1 MDKLMHDAVVITGP
15 TATGK
20 TRLAAL
26 VAARLGG
33 EVISADSRQV
43 YLGMDIG
50 TGKDMSDYVVDG
62 RRVPSHLIDIVDAG
76 YKYNVYEYQHDFMDI
91 LNDMRQR
98 GCYPVVC
105 GGSGM
110 YVDSIVSGY
119 RLIQVPVNAELRAAL
134 SGRSLDELTK
144 ILSRYKSL
152 HNKTDVD
159 TVKRAVRAIEI
170 EDYCMHHS
178 VDDKPFPVTDPLVT
192 GIFFDRETRRERIT
206 ARLRERLEGG
216 MIGEVQRL
224 IAAGIHPD
232 NLIYYGLE
240 YKYVTLYLLNKMSY
254 EEMARKL
261 EVEIHRFAKRQMT
274 WFRGMERR
282 GIIINWIDGQL
293 SDEEKVEQVLSM
305 LHGAKTIV
313 QDSRS
318 RKHVDDPPIAVRKS
332 RRAGGQNEQ

>member
-1 MDKLMHDAVVITGP
+1 MHDIIVITGP

-43 YLGMDIG
+43 YRGMDIG
-50 TGKDMSDYVVDG
+50 TGKDLSDYIVDG
-62 RRVPSHLIDIVDAG
+62 RTVPSHLIDIADAG
-76 YKYNVYEYQHDFMDI
+76 YKYSVYEYQHDF
-91 LNDMRQR
+91 LKVYADMLKR

-119 RLIQVPVNAELRAAL
+119 RLIQVPVNEELRAAL
-134 SGRSLDELTK
+134 SGKSLDELTQ
-144 ILSRYKSL
+144 ILSLYKNL

-170 EDYCMHHS
+170 EDYCMHHTIS
-178 VDDKPFPVTDPLVT
+178 AQPFPVINPLVT

-206 ARLRERLEGG
+206 ARLKERLDGG
-216 MIGEVQRL
+216 MIEEVQRL
-224 IAAGIHPD
+224 FAAGIHPD
-232 NLIYYGLE
+232 DLIYYGLE
-240 YKYVTLYLLNKMSY
+240 YKYVTLYLMNKMSY
-254 EEMARKL
+254 PEMARKL

-282 GIIINWIDGQL
+282 GIVINWIDGRL
-293 SDEEKVEQVLSM
+293 PDEEKAEQVLSM
-305 LHGAKTIV
+305 LQGEAGKV
-313 QDSRS
+313 QR
-318 RKHVDDPPIAVRKS
+318 P
-332 RRAGGQNEQ
+332 

>member
-1 MDKLMHDAVVITGP
+1 MDKPMHDIVVITGP

-26 VAARLGG
+26 VADRLGG

-43 YLGMDIG
+43 YRGMDIG
-50 TGKDMSDYVVDG
+50 TGKDLSDYAVDG
-62 RRVPSHLIDIVDAG
+62 RRVPVHMVDIVDAG
-76 YKYNVYEYQHDFMDI
+76 YRYNVYEYQRDFLRVYEEMAA
-91 LNDMRQR
+91 R
-98 GCYPVVC
+98 GVFPVVC

-119 RLIQVPVNAELRAAL
+119 RLIQVPVNGHLRALLA
-134 SGRSLDELTK
+134 GRSLEELTE

-170 EDYCMHHS
+170 SDYYTHHP
-178 VDDKPFPVTDPLVT
+178 VDETPFPVKNPLVT
-192 GIFFDRETRRERIT
+192 AVFFDRETRRQRISS
-206 ARLRERLEGG
+206 RLRSRLEGG
-216 MIGEVQRL
+216 MIEEVQRL
-224 IAAGIHPD
+224 LAEGVHPED
-232 NLIYYGLE
+232 LIYYGLE
-240 YKYVTLYLLNKMSY
+240 YKYVTLYLMDQMSY

-282 GIIINWIDGQL
+282 GITINWIDGQL
-293 SDEEKVEQVLSM
+293 PDNEKVESL
-305 LHGAKTIV
+305 LKLLNH
-313 QDSRS
+313 
-318 RKHVDDPPIAVRKS
+318 
-332 RRAGGQNEQ
+332 

>member
-1 MDKLMHDAVVITGP
+1 MDKPLHDIIVITGP

-20 TRLAAL
+20 TRLAAM
-26 VAARLGG
+26 VAARVGG

-43 YLGMDIG
+43 YRRMDIG
-50 TGKDMSDYVVDG
+50 TGKDLSDYIVDG
-62 RRVPSHLIDIVDAG
+62 RIVPSHLIDIADAG
-76 YKYNVYEYQHDFMDI
+76 YKYNVYEYQRDF
-91 LNDMRQR
+91 LNVYGDMRQR

-119 RLIQVPVNAELRAAL
+119 RMIQVPVNEELRAAL
-134 SGRSLDELTK
+134 TGKSLDQLTG
-144 ILSRYKSL
+144 ILARYKNL

-159 TVKRAVRAIEI
+159 TVKRALRAIEI
-170 EDYCMHHS
+170 EDYCMHHP
-178 VDDKPFPVTDPLVT
+178 VDDKPFPVTNPLVT

-206 ARLRERLEGG
+206 ARLKERLEGG
-216 MIGEVQRL
+216 MIEEVQKL

-232 NLIYYGLE
+232 DLIYYGLE

-254 EEMARKL
+254 VEMARKL

-282 GIIINWIDGQL
+282 GIKINWIDGRL
-293 SDEEKVEQVLSM
+293 PDEEKADQVMNMTFRPLCPFSSSAAM
-305 LHGAKTIV
+305 H
-313 QDSRS
+313 
-318 RKHVDDPPIAVRKS
+318 
-332 RRAGGQNEQ
+332 